1 MFKFFKWFFGQKDE
15 SKLDV
20 TRKLKGYRDPKSAP
34 PIDPA
39 IVKEVL
45 ADVMKY
51 CDNDIKDID
60 DLQRSIIVPLDITPE
75 VIDHILRVSGF
86 QKSVVTPNGIE
97 YDPRLISL
105 INLTL
110 NIYYSGVAKRITKT
124 VDLLAVRS

>member
-15 SKLDV
+15 GKLDV

-51 CDNDIKDID
+51 CENDIKDID

>member
-1 MFKFFKWFFGQKDE
+1 MFKFFKWFFGQKDD

-20 TRKLKGYRDPKSAP
+20 TRKLRGYRDPKEVP

-39 IVKEVL
+39 VVKEVL

-51 CDNDIKDID
+51 IENDVKDIN
-60 DLQRSIIVPLDITPE
+60 DLQKKIIVPLDITPE
-75 VIDHILRVSGF
+75 VIDHILRSSGF
-86 QKSVVTPNGIE
+86 QKSVVTPNGID

-124 VDLLAVRS
+124 VDLMADRS

>member
-51 CDNDIKDID
+51 CENDIKDID